1 MHRTIFTTPV
11 LNRFFYFVSVFYL
24 RLAGWKVEG
33 GLPQDAS
40 HVIIAAPHTSN
51 WDLLYALTMSFAMH
65 FKVHWMGKDAL
76 FRPPFGSIMQWLG
89 GLPIDRSKA
98 NSMVAQS
105 IEVIKT
111 HECLNLVVPP
121 EGTRKKVHYWKTG
134 FYYIAQGANV
144 PIVLSYL
151 DYKRKTGGIG
161 PIIMPTGDIEA
172 DMEIIRTFYA
182 SVTGKHANAAG
193 EACISVKN

>member
-1 MHRTIFTTPV
+1 
-11 LNRFFYFVSVFYL
+11 
-24 RLAGWKVEG
+24 
-33 GLPQDAS
+33 
-40 HVIIAAPHTSN
+40 
-51 WDLLYALTMSFAMH
+51 
-65 FKVHWMGKDAL
+65 
-76 FRPPFGSIMQWLG
+76 
-89 GLPIDRSKA
+89 
-98 NSMVAQS
+98 
-105 IEVIKT
+105 
-111 HECLNLVVPP
+111 VPP